1 MATRP
6 DTARDHR
13 ERINRAIFHLEAHL
27 DDPVQLEAL
36 ARISCFSP
44 YHFHR
49 IFTAY
54 AGETLGELVRR
65 LRLERAARHLRF
77 LDAPVTEIG
86 LAAGYE
92 TPSAFGRAFAAH
104 FGMSPTEYRRS
115 GGPPPDGSAHPL
127 ALTGDDQETPAM
139 TPAQRTIDP
148 IPVIFV
154 RRTGPYAL
162 ASKEAFTALWAFAG
176 PRGLVGPDAR
186 MIGLS
191 HDDPNVTDEGRCRYD
206 ACLSVDPGRPPRVEG
221 EVGQKTIA
229 GGRYAVFLHQ
239 GPYERLQQ
247 TFDAI
252 FKGWLPRSGEQLR
265 EAPCFELY
273 LNTPVDTPPDALRTE
288 IWLPLQ

>member
-13 ERINRAIFHLEAHL
+13 ERINRAIFHLEGHL
-27 DDPVQLEAL
+27 DEPVELEAL
-36 ARISCFSP
+36 ARLSCFSP

-54 AGETLGELVRR
+54 VGEPLGNFVRR

-77 LDAPVTEIG
+77 LDAPVTDVG

-115 GGPPPDGSAHPL
+115 GAPLPDRGARPL
-127 ALTGDDQETPAM
+127 PLDPDLEENPM
-139 TPAQRTIDP
+139 TPELRTIDP
-148 IPVIFV
+148 IPVMFV
-154 RRTGPYAL
+154 RRTGPYL
-162 ASKEAFTALWAFAG
+162 HASKEAFTVLWAFAG
-176 PRGLVGPDAR
+176 PRGLVGPGSR

-191 HDDPNVTDEGRCRYD
+191 HDDPNVTGEARCRYD
-206 ACLSVDPGRPPRVEG
+206 ACLSVDADRPPCVEG
-221 EVGQKTIA
+221 EVGLKTIA
-229 GGRYAVFLHQ
+229 GGRYAVFLHE
-239 GPYERLQQ
+239 GPYERFQQ

-252 FKGWLPRSGEQLR
+252 FKGWLPRSGQQLR
-265 EAPCFELY
+265 DAPCFELY
-273 LNTPVDTPPDALRTE
+273 LNTPMDAAPDALRTE
-288 IWLPLQ
+288 VWLPIE